1 MIKLIKA
8 FKNYEIGEI
17 LSLGCVQEKTL
28 IDKGI
33 AIKLKLP
40 TKEYATKGKN

>member
-1 MIKLIKA
+1 MIKLIK
-8 FKNYEIGEI
+8 KHEGNKIGEI
-17 LSLGCVQEKTL
+17 LSLGCIQEKVL

-40 TKEYATKGKN
+40 EKNYVVKG

>member
-1 MIKLIKA
+1 MIKLIKPYYG
-8 FKNYEIGEI
+8 NEVGEI
-17 LSLGCVQEKTL
+17 LSLGCVMEKKL

-40 TKEYATKGKN
+40 EKNYVTKG